1 MFVRSR
7 RKLATAALLPALI
20 GLGVAT
26 ASPASAATSPASAPA
41 AEAARYVQAGSA
53 AYPYC
58 WYGHPGYPVWCG
70 PGWYPGVAVGL
81 GVGLIL

>member
-41 AEAARYVQAGSA
+41 AVQSA
-53 AYPYC
+53 IPAHPGC
-58 WYGHPGYPVWCG
+58 WYEYPGGPVWCG
-70 PGWYPGVAVGL
+70 PGWYHPGVVVGL